1 MLIKNGIAKQRD
13 YIHLAFDRLVG
24 NAGELRLF
32 EDILPKQL
40 KKHLISDIFYNMFDY
55 LNSGKN
61 LKYFTKNIKKRFTKK
76 SQRIII
82 CKLS

>member
-1 MLIKNGIAKQRD
+1 MFIKNGIAKQRD

-40 KKHLISDIFYNMFDY
+40 KKHLNSHIFYNMFDY
-55 LNSGKN
+55 LNSE
-61 LKYFTKNIKKRFTKK
+61 KNIK
-76 SQRIII
+76 
-82 CKLS
+82 